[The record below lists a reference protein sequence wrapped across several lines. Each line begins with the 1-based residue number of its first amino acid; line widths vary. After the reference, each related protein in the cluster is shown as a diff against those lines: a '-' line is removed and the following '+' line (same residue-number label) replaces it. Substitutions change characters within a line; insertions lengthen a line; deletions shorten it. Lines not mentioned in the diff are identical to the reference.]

1 MTDVNDPNAAP
12 RGGEYEATP
21 PPSYSMPPAPAQAP
35 PLAQQPA
42 YGQAYAP
49 QAAEKWN
56 VLSIV
61 SFVTSL
67 LGVSLVGIVLGHIG
81 LSQIK
86 RTGEQ
91 GRVFAI
97 IGLVLGYLGILA
109 GIVLLV
115 IFIPLFFVAASHSV
129 NSY

>member
-12 RGGEYEATP
+12 RGGEYDA

-49 QAAEKWN
+49 QATEKWN

-67 LGVSLVGIVLGHIG
+67 LGVSLVGIILGHIG
-81 LSQIK
+81 LSQIR

-109 GIVLLV
+109 AIVLLV
-115 IFIPLFFVAASHSV
+115 IFIPLFFVAASNSV